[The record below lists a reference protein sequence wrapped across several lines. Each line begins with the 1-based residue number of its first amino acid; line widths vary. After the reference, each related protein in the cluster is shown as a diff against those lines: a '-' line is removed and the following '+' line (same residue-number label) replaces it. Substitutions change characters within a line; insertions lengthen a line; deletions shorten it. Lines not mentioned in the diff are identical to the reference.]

1 LGEDYRLDLCKLKI
15 VYEKI
20 YIQRYVTL
28 WLSLAWHVPRRRL
41 NVKWCVFIWL
51 TNNQV
56 EELREHSRYLIATTY
71 FLSEAFRRLSFESYF
86 KIC

>member
-15 VYEKI
+15 VYEKSDI
-20 YIQRYVTL
+20 LHYVTPC
-28 WLSLAWHVPRRRL
+28 LSLAWHVPRRRL
-41 NVKWCVFIWL
+41 NFKWCVFIWL

-71 FLSEAFRRLSFESYF
+71 FLSEAFRRMSFVSYF